1 MDSENYFF
9 IELQMPK
16 PTKLLSNVSF
26 VSTTLRVSEF

>member
-9 IELQMPK
+9 IELQMTK

-26 VSTTLRVSEF
+26 GSATLGKYKF